1 MIKLSY
7 LMIDTDNENVKKN
20 FKKPNK
26 SSYEHGFMHLSNNL
40 YVNCL
45 VSRQTLLVKRTEGGE
60 RYINN
65 GRYWD
70 EKK

>member
-1 MIKLSY
+1 M
-7 LMIDTDNENVKKN
+7 
-20 FKKPNK
+20 PNK

-45 VSRQTLLVKRTEGGE
+45 VSRQTLPVKGMEGGE

-65 GRYWD
+65 GGYWG